1 MYLTI
6 REGRGVGPG
15 ILSMDQVSELSVV
28 HLLEPVIALIVSPV
42 DEHRAVIDGGAMIAP
57 TFQADM
63 RLGQRGDG
71 RTRPVKIALDSIGT
85 EKDCFETAAIAVAG
99 FVLARIPNIE
109 DTDRADEVELRST
122 DVDVGSVLDQ
132 M

>member
-1 MYLTI
+1 
-6 REGRGVGPG
+6 
-15 ILSMDQVSELSVV
+15 
-28 HLLEPVIALIVSPV
+28 
-42 DEHRAVIDGGAMIAP
+42 MIAP

-71 RTRPVKIALDSIGT
+71 LTRPVKIALDSIGT